1 MKKFMTLAIMAAFA
15 FVTVYKVHKVQAEVL
30 LSDAQL
36 ENVEALAT
44 GETTPEGNTSCF
56 LSTTEAP
63 DDDSLAVKV
72 VSCNSC
78 KDMWITEASEP
89 SKCNRK

>member
-1 MKKFMTLAIMAAFA
+1 MKKYLKFAVMAAFA
-15 FVTVYKVHKVQAEVL
+15 LVTVYNVHKVQTEVV

-56 LSTTEAP
+56 LSTTEAS

-72 VSCNSC
+72 VSCNGC

-89 SKCNRK
+89 GKCNR